1 MMRIRVAIL
10 MPQVA
15 IFLAALAGTA
25 LPVYGAPAFAI
36 SALPMPAF
44 PTKDESLDQLIA
56 RADAARPE
64 DRPALYVEIAR
75 QKADLADQSYHDGN
89 AEAGAASLGEVVTF
103 AKKATEASIE
113 TGKKLKNTE
122 ITLRKM
128 VEKFRDVKRTVAFED
143 QAPIQQT
150 MDELEKMRTDLL
162 AAMFG
167 KKKAK

>member
-10 MPQVA
+10 TLQVA
-15 IFLAALAGTA
+15 VALATFGGAAL
-25 LPVYGAPAFAI
+25 PAFA
-36 SALPMPAF
+36 A
-44 PTKDESLDQLIA
+44 KDENLDQLIA
-56 RADAARPE
+56 RAETARPE
-64 DRPALYVEIAR
+64 DRPALCVEIAR
-75 QKADLADQSYHDGN
+75 QKADIADKFYHDGN
-89 AEAGAASLGEVVTF
+89 AEAGTATLREVVTF
-103 AKKATEASIE
+103 SKKATDASIE

-122 ITLRKM
+122 IALRKM

-162 AAMFG
+162 STMFG

>member
-10 MPQVA
+10 TLEVA
-15 IFLAALAGTA
+15 MFLAAPAG
-25 LPVYGAPAFAI
+25 
-36 SALPMPAF
+36 SALPALATPPFA
-44 PTKDESLDQLIA
+44 TKDEGLDQLIA
-56 RADAARPE
+56 RAEAARPE
-64 DRPALYVEIAR
+64 DRPGLYVEIAR
-75 QKADLADQSYHDGN
+75 QKADIADQSYHDGN
-89 AEAGAASLGEVVTF
+89 GEAGAATLGEVVTF
-103 AKKATEASIE
+103 AKKATDASIE

-143 QAPIQQT
+143 QAPIQQA